1 MKSFSYLIVLSLA
14 VNLLGCKNQ
23 NQVKQNERLTTVSE
37 SEELVFGD
45 KKLTYFIEGQC
56 IPCIVCA
63 DGNIQAYCLSDNLK
77 ENFQFV
83 FTEPRH
89 GTYYD
94 EPKDY
99 SGISMDTI
107 VDDIE
112 ILRKKL
118 KYDKIYVLGHSIC
131 GLIALE
137 YARKYPQNT
146 YGAIMINT
154 PPHFHK
160 DYMDIVSTNWEAKAS
175 EGRKAIYEMNNDQLK
190 KMNLDSLNEVERSIL
205 EEKASVPMKW
215 RDSLYNISPII
226 INYRLNAEGWNH
238 FFSMMQDY
246 DIARSEVKVPI
257 FLSLG
262 SYDFIVP
269 QSLWGNY
276 IDKFSSMTV
285 YHFKRSGH
293 FPQVEEQELFDKQLL
308 DWKAKCNSISL
319 VK

>member
-1 MKSFSYLIVLSLA
+1 MIILSIA
-14 VNLLGCKNQ
+14 ITILGCRNQ
-23 NQVKQNERLTTVSE
+23 NQVKQNEKLKTVTGSGE
-37 SEELVFGD
+37 IVFGD
-45 KKLTYFIEGQC
+45 KKVTYFIEGQGL
-56 IPCIVCA
+56 PCIVCA
-63 DGNIQAYCLSDNLK
+63 DGNIQAYCLSETLK
-77 ENFQFV
+77 RNFQIV

-99 SGISMDTI
+99 SSISMDTVI
-107 VDDIE
+107 DDIE

-118 KYDKIYVLGHSIC
+118 KFDKIYVLGHSIC

-137 YARKYPQNT
+137 YARKFPQNT

-160 DYMDIVSTNWEAKAS
+160 DYMDIVSTNWEANAS
-175 EGRKAIYEMNNDQLK
+175 KGRKVIYEKNNEQLK
-190 KMNLDSLNEVERSIL
+190 KMNLDSLNGTERSVL

-215 RDSLYNISPII
+215 RDSLYNITPII
-226 INYRLNAEGWNH
+226 QSYRVNTEGWNH

-246 DIARSEVKVPI
+246 DLTRSEVKVPI

-269 QSLWGNY
+269 QSIWDDY
-276 IDKFSSMTV
+276 TDKFSSMTV
-285 YHFKRSGH
+285 YHFNKSGH
-293 FPQVEEQELFDKQLL
+293 FPQVEEQELFDKRLI
-308 DWKAKCNSISL
+308 DWTKSR
-319 VK
+319 

>member
-1 MKSFSYLIVLSLA
+1 VKSFCYFIVLA
-14 VNLLGCKNQ
+14 VAITIPGCRNQ
-23 NQVKQNERLTTVSE
+23 NQVKQNEKLKTVTGSG
-37 SEELVFGD
+37 ELVFGD
-45 KKLTYFIEGQC
+45 KKVTYFIEGQG

-63 DGNIQAYCLSDNLK
+63 DGNIQAYCLSEDLRK
-77 ENFQFV
+77 NFQIV

-94 EPKDY
+94 KPKDY

-107 VDDIE
+107 VDDVE

-146 YGAIMINT
+146 YGAILINT
-154 PPHFHK
+154 PSHFHNG
-160 DYMDIVSTNWEAKAS
+160 YMDIVSTNWETKAS
-175 EGRKAIYEMNNDQLK
+175 EGRKMIYKMNNDQLK
-190 KMNLDSLNEVERSIL
+190 KVNLDSLNGAERSIL

-215 RDSLYNISPII
+215 RDSLYNITPIVQK
-226 INYRLNAEGWNH
+226 YRVNTEGWNH

-246 DIARSEVKVPI
+246 DIARSEIKVPI
-257 FLSLG
+257 FLSLS

-269 QSLWGNY
+269 QSIWDDY
-276 IDKFSSMTV
+276 IDKFSSLTV
-285 YHFKRSGH
+285 YHFNKSGH
-293 FPQVEEQELFDKQLL
+293 FPQVEEQKLFDKQLI
-308 DWKAKCNSISL
+308 DWTKSR
-319 VK
+319 

>member
-1 MKSFSYLIVLSLA
+1 MKALSYLIALSIVFTLY
-14 VNLLGCKNQ
+14 GCKNH
-23 NQVKQNERLTTVSE
+23 NQTNKDKRLISK
-37 SEELVFGD
+37 SGELVFGD
-45 KKLTYFIEGQC
+45 KKVTYYIEGQG

-63 DGNIQAYCLSDNLK
+63 DGNIQAYCLSENLK
-77 ENFQFV
+77 KNFQII

-99 SGISMDTI
+99 SNISMDTI
-107 VDDIE
+107 IGDIE

-118 KYDKIYVLGHSIC
+118 KYDKFYVLGHSIC

-146 YGAIMINT
+146 YGVIMINT

-160 DYMDIVSTNWEAKAS
+160 DYMAIVSNNWETKAS
-175 EGRKAIYEMNNDQLK
+175 QGRKIVYKMNNDQLK
-190 KMNLDSLNEVERSIL
+190 KVNLDSLNGVERSIL

-215 RDSLYNISPII
+215 RDSIYNITPII
-226 INYRLNAEGWNH
+226 QNYRANTEGWNH

-246 DIARSEVKVPI
+246 DIARSEIKVPI
-257 FLSLG
+257 FLSLS

-269 QSLWGNY
+269 QSIWDDY
-276 IDKFSSMTV
+276 INKFPTLTV
-285 YHFKRSGH
+285 KRFQKSGH
-293 FPQVEEQELFDKQLL
+293 YPQVEEQELFDKQLL
-308 DWKAKCNSISL
+308 TWTKGK
-319 VK
+319 

>member
-1 MKSFSYLIVLSLA
+1 MISYLIVLSLA

-45 KKLTYFIEGQC
+45 KKLTYFIEGQG

-63 DGNIQAYCLSDNLK
+63 DGNIQAYCLSENLK
-77 ENFQFV
+77 KNFQIV

-99 SGISMDTI
+99 SDISMDTI

-137 YARKYPQNT
+137 YARKYPHNT
-146 YGAIMINT
+146 YGAILINT

-160 DYMDIVSTNWEAKAS
+160 DYMDIVSNNWETKAS
-175 EGRKAIYEMNNDQLK
+175 QERKMIYKMNNDQLQK
-190 KMNLDSLNEVERSIL
+190 VNLDSLNGAERSIL

-215 RDSLYNISPII
+215 RDSLYNITPLIQR
-226 INYRLNAEGWNH
+226 YRVNTEGWNH
-238 FFSMMQDY
+238 FFSIMQDY
-246 DIARSEVKVPI
+246 DIARSEIKVPI
-257 FLSLG
+257 FLSNS

-269 QSLWGNY
+269 QSIWDDY
-276 IDKFSSMTV
+276 KDKFSSMTI

-293 FPQVEEQELFDKQLL
+293 FPQVEEQEFFDKQLL
-308 DWKAKCNSISL
+308 DWCINPL
-319 VK
+319 